1 MSTNSKANTRIKMFD
16 PDGIVYYLGNDVMLK
31 EQIEYGLNIKTIQI
45 GSVDKLVQQINDVL
59 RSKIWTT
66 FIFTESMSEQLKGT
80 LNDIVEVFTAQFC
93 TNYSVAII
101 ELGISGKYFDDY
113 PNVFRYANVD
123 SLATDKNLE
132 RQGWVVEKARAEQS
146 EYAALYDDLLLQI
159 ENLDDKL
166 RKKSMDNANLLED
179 KKILTEKLSRLDNI
193 EVQYSNKVARLQ
205 NEIDDLTNYKNQ
217 KSAEILTMDEEME
230 SLHVE
235 ASILRKNNSENTYK
249 IKSLERMMS
258 KSEEDLASAK
268 RKIRALEETVTKVKR
283 ERDELI
289 INQTD
294 EDYVGTLV
302 AKIGTLEKR
311 LLNKDKEIERK
322 EVDIQGL
329 KFDKKQLKERIELI
343 RKSKED
349 IDIKGL
355 TDVMDTYVFSNI
367 NLHYFKIKHELKY
380 LKSYL
385 RQYIDLLRET
395 EDSTVKV
402 VIIKN
407 NEGLDDI
414 YFNHMA
420 IYPTLSEALDSGKLE
435 FRLFPSAT
443 MFTGAEEFQKSVGHL
458 VVIDYID
465 TPENLLA
472 TSGFSR
478 KFIVAID
485 SKLVPKMGYQGMP
498 ISLDSKSKLDMS
510 YDREIGESRHSD
522 IKKALLKSK
531 IKKFMIDETILRGD

>member
-1 MSTNSKANTRIKMFD
+1 MSGKANTRIKMFD

-31 EQIEYGLNIKTIQI
+31 EQVEYGLNIKTIQI
-45 GSVDKLVQQINDVL
+45 GTVDKLVQQIQDVL
-59 RSKIWTT
+59 NSKVWTT
-66 FIFTESMSEQLKGT
+66 FIFTESMSEQLKGF
-80 LNDIVEVFTAQFC
+80 LDDIVEVFTEKFC
-93 TNYSVAII
+93 KDYSASII
-101 ELGISGKYFDDY
+101 ELGISGKYFNQDY

-123 SLATDKNLE
+123 SLASDKNLE

-146 EYAALYDDLLLQI
+146 EYAALYDDLLSQI
-159 ENLDDKL
+159 ESLKDRLSKRN
-166 RKKSMDNANLLED
+166 MDYSNLLED
-179 KKILTEKLSRLDNI
+179 KKILDEKLSKLDNI
-193 EVQYSNKVARLQ
+193 EAQYSNKVSRLQ
-205 NEIDDLTNYKNQ
+205 NEIDSLTEYKNE
-217 KSAEILTMDEEME
+217 KSAMLLTMDEEME
-230 SLHVE
+230 SLRDETAV
-235 ASILRKNNSENTYK
+235 LRKNNSENSYK
-249 IKSLERMMS
+249 IKSLENLMS
-258 KSEEDLASAK
+258 KAREDLASAK
-268 RKIRALEETVTKVKR
+268 RKERALEETLFKIKR
-283 ERDELI
+283 ERDDLI

-302 AKIGTLEKR
+302 SKIDTLEKR

-329 KFDKKQLKERIELI
+329 KFDKRQLKERIELI

-349 IDIKGL
+349 IDIKGI
-355 TDVMDTYVFSNI
+355 TDVMDTHIFSNI

-385 RQYIDLLRET
+385 RTYIDLLREN

-420 IYPTLSEALDSGKLE
+420 IYPNLSEALDSGKLE

-443 MFTGAEEFQKSVGHL
+443 MFTGADDFQKSVGHL

-498 ISLDSKSKLDMS
+498 ISLDSKSKLDMG
-510 YDREIGESRHSD
+510 YDKEIGESRHSD
-522 IKKALLKSK
+522 IKKALLKTK
-531 IKKFMIDETILRGD
+531 IKKFMIDENIIRGE